1 MKEKRDA
8 FLIGLVAVFFFASA
22 FLYDIY
28 SGGLLD
34 SSRTFGVS
42 YMTMNNPF
50 YTVIQNG
57 LIKDIE
63 GREDH
68 LILRDPV
75 LDSHRQ
81 IEQIEEFIEQ
91 DVDGIFVNP
100 VDSNAI
106 IPVLQKAADK
116 GIPVVVIDSP
126 LGYSDSVV
134 CSISSDNY
142 QAGVLCGHD
151 LLNKRDSAR
160 IALLKHSDVISA
172 SDRIQGFLDTIS
184 SNPNFEIVAEAECL
198 GQTEKAMPAM
208 VEMLEEHPEIDVV
221 MSLNDPS
228 ALGAIAAIDFMGR
241 EDISVYGIDGTPEF
255 KNLLLKNKAAEA
267 TVTQSPYQMAS
278 QATKAMYDTIDGK
291 KPQATIITPIRLLD
305 ASNITAD
312 DLGGWQ

>member
-1 MKEKRDA
+1 MGLIA
-8 FLIGLVAVFFFASA
+8 FFFFASA
-22 FLYDIY
+22 YLYDIY
-28 SGGLLD
+28 CQGLFD
-34 SSRTFGVS
+34 SSRTFGVT

-57 LIKDIE
+57 LTKDIE
-63 GREDH
+63 SREDH

-75 LDSHRQ
+75 LDSERQ
-81 IEQIEEFIEQ
+81 IEEIEEFIEQ
-91 DVDGIFVNP
+91 DVDGIFINP

-106 IPVLQKAADK
+106 LPVLQKAADK

-142 QAGVLCGHD
+142 QAGVLCGLD
-151 LLNKRDSAR
+151 LLSKKDSAK

-172 SDRIQGFLDTIS
+172 SDRIRGFLDTIS
-184 SNPNFEIVAEAECL
+184 SNPEFEVVAEAECL

-208 VEMLEEHPEIDVV
+208 VEMLEEHPEINVV

-255 KNLLLKNKAAEA
+255 KNLLLKNEAAEA
-267 TVTQSPYQMAS
+267 TVTQSPYQMA
-278 QATKAMYDTIDGK
+278 AEAARAMYDTIDGK
-291 KPQATIITPIRLLD
+291 KTEEKIITPVSLLD
-305 ASNITAD
+305 ASNITD
-312 DLGGWQ
+312 EDLGGWQ